1 MTDLP
6 TSRRARALATA
17 VVVGLLAL
25 LAPAAAASADDA
37 AQARQVGTYA
47 YLVTPDY
54 DGLLPARAV
63 GRGLTLGLG
72 TFDRLDGELV
82 LVGGRLYRVGTDGR
96 PVEVTDD
103 RLTPFFTGV
112 RFRPTTSVPVP
123 PGTTCADLGR
133 LVTLA
138 AGTEGGMV
146 AVRVRGTFTD
156 LVARSVPAQAEPYPP
171 LATVVAGQTTFPIP
185 DARAVLVGF
194 WTGPD
199 LAGVGA
205 PGLHLHGV
213 TADRSA
219 GGHVLSCVAGS
230 DVQLSVEPL
239 AGVTIVTGPPDE

>member
-1 MTDLP
+1 MTVTT
-6 TSRRARALATA
+6 TSLRVRAVATA
-17 VVVGLLAL
+17 LVVGLIAL
-25 LAPAAAASADDA
+25 VLPAAAASADDA

-47 YLVTPDY
+47 YLVSPDY
-54 DGLLPARAV
+54 DGLLPARAA

-82 LVGGRLYRVGTDGR
+82 LVGGRIYRVGTDGL

-123 PGTTCADLGR
+123 PGTACADLGR
-133 LVTLA
+133 LVTQA
-138 AGTEGGMV
+138 AGADGGMV

-156 LVARSVPAQAEPYPP
+156 LVTRSVPAQVEPYPA
-171 LATVVAGQTTFPIP
+171 LATVVAGQTVFPL
-185 DARAVLVGF
+185 AGSRAVLVGF

-219 GGHVLSCVAGS
+219 GGHVLSCVAGG

-239 AGVTIVTGPPDE
+239 DGVTVVTDLAGD

>member
-1 MTDLP
+1 MTVLP
-6 TSRRARALATA
+6 ASRRARALATA
-17 VVVGLLAL
+17 VVMSLLA
-25 LAPAAAASADDA
+25 AIVPAAAASAEDA
-37 AQARQVGTYA
+37 APARQVGTYA

-54 DGLLPARAV
+54 DGLLPVAAAA
-63 GRGLTLGLG
+63 RGLTLGLG

-82 LVGGRLYRVGTDGR
+82 LVGGRVYRVGTDGR

-112 RFRPTTSVPVP
+112 RFRPTASVPVP
-123 PGTTCADLGR
+123 PGTACADLGR
-133 LVTLA
+133 LVTQA
-138 AGTEGGMV
+138 AGTASGMV

-156 LVARSVPAQAEPYPP
+156 LVARSVPAQAEPYPA
-171 LATVVAGQTTFPIP
+171 LATVVAGQTVFPLP
-185 DARAVLVGF
+185 GSRAVLVGF
-194 WTGPD
+194 WTGAD

-219 GGHVLSCVAGS
+219 GGHVLSCIAGG

-239 AGVTIVTGPPDE
+239 DGVTVVTDLPAE

>member
-17 VVVGLLAL
+17 VAVSLLAL
-25 LAPAAAASADDA
+25 LLPAAAASADDA
-37 AQARQVGTYA
+37 AEARQVGTYA
-47 YLVTPDY
+47 YLVSPDY
-54 DGLLPARAV
+54 DGLLPARAA
-63 GRGLTLGLG
+63 GRGLSLGLG

-82 LVGGRLYRVGTDGR
+82 LVGGRIYRVGTDGR

-112 RFRPTTSVPVP
+112 RFRPTASVPVP
-123 PGTTCADLGR
+123 PGTACADLGR
-133 LVTLA
+133 LVTQA
-138 AGTEGGMV
+138 AGTSGGMV

-156 LVARSVPAQAEPYPP
+156 LVTRSVAAQAEPYPA
-171 LATVVAGQTTFPIP
+171 LATVVAGQTVFPL
-185 DARAVLVGF
+185 AGSRAVLVGF

-205 PGLHLHGV
+205 LGLHLHGV

-219 GGHVLSCVAGS
+219 GGHVLSCVAGG

-239 AGVTIVTGPPDE
+239 DGVTVVTDPAGG